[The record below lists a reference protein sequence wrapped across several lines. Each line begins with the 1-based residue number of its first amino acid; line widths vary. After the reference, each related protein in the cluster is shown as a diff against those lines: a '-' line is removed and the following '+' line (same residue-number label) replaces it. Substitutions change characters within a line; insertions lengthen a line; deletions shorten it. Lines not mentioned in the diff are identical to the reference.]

1 MTRER
6 EQVLSQLLA
15 ARREFHARQR
25 VESQAKIAF
34 ENARRKRR
42 AAAEQ
47 VEKTLQALEQGQLLL
62 GFDRD
67 DGGDDGPRNRAG

>member
-1 MTRER
+1 MNRSSRNYWQRGGNST
-6 EQVLSQLLA
+6 L
-15 ARREFHARQR
+15 RQR

-42 AAAEQ
+42 AAADH

-62 GFDRD
+62 GFGRD
-67 DGGDDGPRNRAG
+67 DGEPAAAVR